1 MTLSRAVLPKAGSEK
16 MMPSDTAWEE
26 ESSGEEVWNAVYN
39 NVKYY
44 VYVYIYIYMKH
55 TCIHYIKILYYNL
68 LLEFH
73 DMHEQALSEKS

>member
-1 MTLSRAVLPKAGSEK
+1 
-16 MMPSDTAWEE
+16 MMIPSDTAWEE

-44 VYVYIYIYMKH
+44 VCVYIYIQIYVYMKH
-55 TCIHYIKILYYNL
+55 ICIHYIKILYYNL